1 MTVPTPV
8 VWIADDLGRVECQ
21 VMSAAI
27 VHGRDDPTSQ
37 PVASTA
43 TLEVVGPLPSTAVI
57 GARVGL
63 EAELDGIRYARFSG
77 EITDLGVG
85 WDSVDI
91 ARPRIIAAGDL
102 ARLGRRPVGD
112 VPWPQELDG
121 ARVSRILTL
130 AGFPP
135 DPLLSDPGT
144 VAVLPRDVD
153 RQPALALAQSTAS
166 DGAGMVWQDR
176 EGRIRYADGLHRR
189 GAPTTIEL
197 RACDIGIGVGWSAS
211 LEGLFNEAHI
221 RYGTAPTGGGDQ
233 PEVVA
238 SDQASIDARGLFGAS
253 LTTQLATAVDAQK
266 RADLTVGRQADPA
279 WILDGLELDLSILDH
294 ARTVKLLEAVEVH
307 ELVSVTGL
315 PTSSPIPSAFLW
327 VEGWRESI
335 VGVDGGV
342 SWVISFATSD
352 YCRTGAPP
360 AWDDLP
366 SSVSWDTLDP
376 ARTWDRAT
384 CIPPQ
389 PSQGR
394 WHDVPASL
402 RWDTLD
408 PAVTWDTWP
417 Y

>member
-1 MTVPTPV
+1 MTVPTPI
-8 VWIADDLGRVECQ
+8 VWIADELGRVECQ
-21 VMSAAI
+21 VLSAAV

-43 TLEVVGPLPSTAVI
+43 TLELVGPLPPTAVI

-63 EAELDGIRYARFSG
+63 EAELDGIRFPRFAG

-85 WDSVDI
+85 WDSVDDP
-91 ARPRIIAAGDL
+91 RPRIIAAGDL

-112 VPWPQELDG
+112 SPWGQELDG
-121 ARVSRILTL
+121 ARIARILTL

-144 VAVLPRDVD
+144 VAVLARDVD
-153 RQPALALAQSTAS
+153 RQPALALAQGTAT

-176 EGRIRYADGLHRR
+176 QGRIRYADALHRR
-189 GAPTTIEL
+189 GQPLTIEV
-197 RACDIGIGVGWSAS
+197 RACDVGLGVGWAAS
-211 LEGLFNEAHI
+211 LEGLANEAHI
-221 RYGTAPTGGGDQ
+221 RYGIAPDGGEQ

-238 SDQASIDARGLFGAS
+238 RDQESIDLRGLFGAS
-253 LTTQLATAVDAQK
+253 LSTEIATAVDAQR
-266 RADLTVGRQADPA
+266 RADLTVARQAQPA
-279 WILDGLELDLSILDH
+279 WILDGLELDLAILDH
-294 ARTVKLLEAVEVH
+294 DRTAELLEVVEVH

-315 PTSSPIPSAFLW
+315 PAGSPVPSAFLW
-327 VEGWRESI
+327 VEGWRESV
-335 VGVDGGV
+335 VGVDGGGI

-360 AWDDLP
+360 QWDDLP
-366 SSVSWDTLDP
+366 SSVTWDTIDP
-376 ARTWDRAT
+376 ARTWDKST

-402 RWDTLD
+402 RWDAD
-408 PAVTWDTWP
+408 PSLTWDTWP